1 MGTQRILNMK
11 VNRELSDI
19 LIENRDTS
27 KECPYFL
34 WILGHF
40 IRSDFFKFARHGRSL
55 TDASPEHVQIVGS
68 V

>member
-1 MGTQRILNMK
+1 MK

-55 TDASPEHVQIVGS
+55 TGTSSEHVQIVGS